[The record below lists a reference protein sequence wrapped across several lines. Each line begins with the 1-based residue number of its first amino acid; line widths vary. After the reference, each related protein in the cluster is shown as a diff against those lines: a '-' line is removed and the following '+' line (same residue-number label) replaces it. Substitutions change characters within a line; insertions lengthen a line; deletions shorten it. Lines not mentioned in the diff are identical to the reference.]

1 MKQIAFPFINTILKM
16 ASFLEISLVGNG
28 QEDLKEGDFWK
39 KKKKEYLFLIRKAVQ
54 KICWDF

>member
-16 ASFLEISLVGNG
+16 GIILEISLVGNG
-28 QEDLKEGDFWK
+28 QEDLKEGDFWG
-39 KKKKEYLFLIRKAVQ
+39 KKEYLFLIRKAVQ